1 VDSFL
6 NFIDNLDMMY
16 WVVILILLFSTSCIL
31 YIFYMIRSKKE
42 LEYLEYEIKENEQE
56 RLQYA
61 KMREDLRKF

>member
-1 VDSFL
+1 
-6 NFIDNLDMMY
+6 
-16 WVVILILLFSTSCIL
+16 
-31 YIFYMIRSKKE
+31 MIRSKKE